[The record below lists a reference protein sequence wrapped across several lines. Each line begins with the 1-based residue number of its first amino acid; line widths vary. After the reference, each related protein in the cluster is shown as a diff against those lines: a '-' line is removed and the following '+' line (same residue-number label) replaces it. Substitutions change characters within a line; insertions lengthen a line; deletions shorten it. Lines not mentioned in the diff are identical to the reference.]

1 MRTKVRRSDIGLS
14 TNLFK
19 IRRSDIGL
27 STNLF
32 FDGGVIYAA
41 AVRIPLMAT
50 ACLKGGGAARV
61 IEPETAM

>member
-19 IRRSDIGL
+19 IRRSDMGL

-32 FDGGVIYAA
+32 SDGGVISVT

-50 ACLKGGGAARV
+50 ACLKGGGAAKGH
-61 IEPETAM
+61 